1 MVAQTE
7 QYSQL
12 IDKYML
18 RHTIKPGI
26 TGWAQVLGFRG
37 QTEELW
43 QMEKRVE
50 NDVWYAENWT
60 FFLDLKIIIRTV
72 INAFKGEENAY

>member
-1 MVAQTE
+1 MIKHTAD
-7 QYSQL
+7 YSKL

-18 RHTIKPGI
+18 RHLIKPGI
-26 TGWAQVLGFRG
+26 TGWAQINGFRG

-50 NDVWYAENWT
+50 HDVWYIENWN
-60 FFLDLKIIIRTV
+60 FFLDIKIIILTAIGMFRGDD
-72 INAFKGEENAY
+72 NAF